1 MQLNYRGLE
10 DRATWAGHGGVG
22 ASFLGVRM
30 HGAEAVVK
38 GEARR

>member
-1 MQLNYRGLE
+1 MQLNCRGLE
-10 DRATWAGHGGVG
+10 VRATWAGHDGVG